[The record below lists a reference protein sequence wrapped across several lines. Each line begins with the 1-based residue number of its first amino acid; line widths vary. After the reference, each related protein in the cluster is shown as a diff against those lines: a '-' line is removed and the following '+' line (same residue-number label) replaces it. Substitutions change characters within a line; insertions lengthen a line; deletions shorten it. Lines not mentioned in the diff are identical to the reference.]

1 MAIVRFPVPADAMI
15 RDSRPKGSRDLDH
28 VLHFAKRF
36 REPGKASPSHNYDS
50 ADCADGARWGW
61 EKNEE

>member
-1 MAIVRFPVPADAMI
+1 MI

-36 REPGKASPSHNYDS
+36 ENREKQI
-50 ADCADGARWGW
+50 ARAPLPWRAQEQRANG
-61 EKNEE
+61 EGRARDDNEEQVSKVAN